1 MKNYR
6 FLVPIVLVVLFLAS
20 FYSLYSGKAA
30 DQEEY
35 EGYLKEARNYRA
47 MEIYVDAEQNY
58 KLALEQRP
66 SLELYLELGSLY
78 EEFGMTYQL
87 GNMVDDLLAQF
98 PNDVEPYEFA
108 MDMYMSRN
116 DYAECFSL
124 IDTVRRRGLSSEKL
138 DASIA
143 VIEYQ
148 FYFSSEY
155 DEVGVFG
162 GGMCPVRIG
171 DKWGFVNASGVQTV
185 TARYSVVGPF
195 STEGLA
201 PVVDGDGDA
210 YFIDQQ
216 GYKKKVVLNMEN
228 VRQLGLIENNV
239 FALYDGSKWG
249 FYNIEGVKLFGDY
262 EEVSNVGNGVAAV
275 MNGGQWQIVDNTGRD
290 LTGKTYTNVLTDE
303 KGIIYR
309 NERFFVS
316 EGSGWQMIDATGKVQ
331 GKQTY
336 EDARMFNDATYAAV
350 KIGDKWGFVDKD
362 GKMHIEAQYEDAR
375 SFSNGLAA
383 VMVDGRWGFIDME
396 GNMVLEAKYLDAK
409 DMTSSG
415 TVYVK
420 TGDEWELLVL
430 YKYNH

>member
-1 MKNYR
+1 M
-6 FLVPIVLVVLFLAS
+6 
-20 FYSLYSGKAA
+20 
-30 DQEEY
+30 
-35 EGYLKEARNYRA
+35 
-47 MEIYVDAEQNY
+47 
-58 KLALEQRP
+58 
-66 SLELYLELGSLY
+66 
-78 EEFGMTYQL
+78 
-87 GNMVDDLLAQF
+87 
-98 PNDVEPYEFA
+98 
-108 MDMYMSRN
+108 
-116 DYAECFSL
+116 
-124 IDTVRRRGLSSEKL
+124 
-138 DASIA
+138 
-143 VIEYQ
+143 
-148 FYFSSEY
+148 
-155 DEVGVFG
+155 
-162 GGMCPVRIG
+162 
-171 DKWGFVNASGVQTV
+171 
-185 TARYSVVGPF
+185 
-195 STEGLA
+195 
-201 PVVDGDGDA
+201 DGDGDA

-216 GYKKKVVLNMEN
+216 GYKKKVVLNVEN